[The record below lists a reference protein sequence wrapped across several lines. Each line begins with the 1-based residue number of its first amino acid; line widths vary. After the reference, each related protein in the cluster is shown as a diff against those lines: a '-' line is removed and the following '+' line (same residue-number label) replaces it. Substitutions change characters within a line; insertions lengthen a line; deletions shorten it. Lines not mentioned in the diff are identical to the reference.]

1 MNNNFIDSY
10 ANFIIDK
17 HKNTNIKTIPVAGKV
32 FDEDEIKL
40 LLYSVED
47 FWLTAGRFAQQFE
60 TEFSQFMNQKYCL
73 LTNSGSSANLLA
85 LSPSLHLN

>member
-1 MNNNFIDSY
+1 MQNT
-10 ANFIIDK
+10 IIDLLSKEIFKK
-17 HKNTNIKTIPVAGKV
+17 HSSKKQTLIPVEGKV
-32 FDEDEIKL
+32 FDQEEIKL
-40 LLYSVED
+40 LLESVED

-60 TEFSQFMNQKYCL
+60 SEFSQFMQQKYCL